1 MDETLQSP
9 RVRLS
14 ERQRQCLELVG
25 EGHTS
30 KEIGRRLGL
39 SPSTVDNHIRS
50 ALERLNVSNRAT
62 AVRAMRAMRATGS
75 ADGTARAASAIDLR
89 SFSPFALPP
98 LGGAVNNLSSRRRV
112 WHIVQI
118 ALFGIMGMTASVI
131 TIAGLVNLFSR

>member
-50 ALERLNVSNRAT
+50 ALERLNVTNRVT
-62 AVRAMRAMRATGS
+62 AVRAMRATGS

-118 ALFGIMGMTASVI
+118 ALFGIMGMTASVV